1 MEQDRASLRAGT
13 HIFTWGRGDLGQL
26 GTERDTNETQP
37 VLVTAVESKD
47 VAHVAASVFNSAY
60 ITGLSNATYDFPHA
74 LQTAQPVRQSLTI
87 LRAHRSVV
95 YACSTSRQNKLHD
108 QQLDKGTP

>member
-13 HIFTWGRGDLGQL
+13 HIFTWGRGDFGQL
-26 GTERDTNETQP
+26 GTERDTNENQP

-60 ITGLSNATYDFPHA
+60 ITGLSNATYDFPTCIA
-74 LQTAQPVRQSLTI
+74 NRTT
-87 LRAHRSVV
+87 
-95 YACSTSRQNKLHD
+95 C
-108 QQLDKGTP
+108 